1 MVFLGKKEGAFEELL
16 EKKWDVATFLSSSVS
31 LDFKLA
37 PYQYKMLRSKGFYKA
52 CREKIESQKNIQYLS
67 AEITALKTEGNA
79 SKVITTEGTF
89 SSKNVFNSVFDPT
102 ALYNQ
107 KKYPVL
113 KQHFIG
119 WFIKTKSE
127 QFDPN
132 KILFM
137 DFNIEQKKETR
148 FLYVLPLDSKNAL
161 VEYTLFSADLLEKK
175 EYEEGIKSYLKNQR
189 ITEYEIEEKE
199 QGNIPMSSFPFDQ
212 FNTPSLLN
220 IGTAGGWTKAST
232 GFTFMNTSRNVSK
245 VVSFLK
251 TGKPLNHFNIKNR
264 FWFYDLLFLD
274 VLSKYN
280 SQGSKL
286 FERMFNKN
294 SPLTIFRFLDEKTSF
309 VEELKIASSF
319 SLRQISWFLRALVK
333 RLF

>member
-1 MVFLGKKEGAFEELL
+1 
-16 EKKWDVATFLSSSVS
+16 
-31 LDFKLA
+31 LA
-37 PYQYKMLRSKGFYKA
+37 PYKYKMLRSKGFYKA
-52 CREKIESQKNIQYLS
+52 CHEKIESQKNIQYLT
-67 AEITALKTEGNA
+67 AEITSINNEGIT
-79 SKVITTEGTF
+79 SKVITRKGSF
-89 SSKNVFNSVFDPT
+89 SSKNVFNSVFNPT

-161 VEYTLFSADLLEKK
+161 VEYTLFSANLLEKK
-175 EYEEGIKSYLKNQR
+175 AYEQGIQSYLKNQG
-189 ITEYEIEEKE
+189 IIEYEIKEKE

-212 FNTPSLLN
+212 FNTSSLLN

-232 GFTFMNTSRNVSK
+232 GFTFMNTTRNVSK

-251 TGKPLNHFNIKNR
+251 TGKSLNCFNIKNR
-264 FWFYDLLFLD
+264 FSFYDLLFLD
-274 VLSKYN
+274 VLFKYN

-286 FERMFNKN
+286 FERMFEKN
-294 SPLTIFRFLDEKTSF
+294 TPLTIFRFLDEKTSF
-309 VEELKIASSF
+309 VEELRIASSF
-319 SLRQISWFLRALVK
+319 SLRQISWFLTALIR